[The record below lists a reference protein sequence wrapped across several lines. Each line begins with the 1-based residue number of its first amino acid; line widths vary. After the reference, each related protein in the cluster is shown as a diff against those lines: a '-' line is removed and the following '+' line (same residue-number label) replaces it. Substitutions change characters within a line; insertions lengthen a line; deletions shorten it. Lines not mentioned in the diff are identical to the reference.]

1 MNAEPDKADA
11 LEVQHEAEE
20 NAKAIIEDI
29 AKVRAHW
36 EKIKSWGQKTVDDTK
51 RFENL
56 AASVSEYVNDIND
69 RRGTG
74 LDDMT
79 ADRLVESIR
88 SAYSDNIRQFLDNT
102 AAQPYGTK
110 VASALAGF
118 ANKKIN
124 VVSDTSQTPQAVIN
138 AIDSVHTAFQNAST
152 IRVRM
157 LGFMAVSV
165 SASPT
170 VLDDMPAEYQTQAK
184 RIASVLQSKQ
194 VAVDAFND
202 KLNKYTALQLTQQT
216 PEKSADYLI
225 DIINRLANPKAQPEA
240 ARDNKPV
247 DDKAANKLLDEIENL
262 DNELRAKY
270 AVYKQNAQI
279 DPETGNFPGDSGIDA
294 VWSDIQDKWGKL
306 ALSKSKAAE
315 SILQEPITLTED
327 GNDYEKARLYA
338 EAGAGYYLQ
347 EKYHDDLLASIDD
360 FAAITSP
367 DFNALLNSGL
377 INDKAFE
384 KLAESVAIANGQ
396 KNRGARN
403 RILLATDIRGAL
415 PHVYAKLVHQYKGK
429 SFVKDDVPVEVLKFI
444 YDLDKNVYK
453 MRLLTDE
460 EEKRVGTARGRVTTD
475 TLAIDEEAK
484 RAEAAKKKAEEEAA
498 KKEAE
503 EKAAKPEGET
513 TPVLTAADRTL
524 PTSYDE
530 YVKLR
535 DWELKRED
543 FTDLKDKAINLSRTD
558 RTNAVGLV
566 TATSYGLD
574 ISIAR
579 LDGNRVLNSILD
591 DISQYGS
598 LLNDRLIQ
606 GDITEADWEQLLLS
620 FSKKPSDVAAL
631 RMALVSAENIIR
643 AHCKTEWAPEGA
655 VPVDARTPAEIT
667 SNAFVQWRDQQDMP
681 LTPNEERAYDV
692 LTQEEESNGAESEE
706 GSADT
711 GSSAAAEP
719 GAQPAG
725 NTAEEAG
732 QTDSGSAGRADSATE
747 STGDVGTDSSD
758 TGAAESTNQPA
769 EQVPAPGKGPKGR
782 RVSGEPEPAA
792 APSDN
797 GGRSPAGKGGRG
809 KTNGTDE
816 NATGKGA
823 KPTGSTDVKEPKP
836 RKPKKT
842 AYEKERVGKYDAI
855 ANYQKALN
863 TLRQKA
869 GHIIVTP
876 QVVRDRLQE
885 AMKTTTVFGMKGEF
899 LSAQDR
905 SYIAGAVMP
914 QIRDLAATI
923 QGLCLAQDI
932 IFDLTFISGDGSYC
946 DGFHSEADDKDV
958 LHVNIDLDK
967 GVTGAID
974 TYGTYS
980 EIEEAVKA
988 GHTTNLELSGTNA
1001 DDVIRIKSLATLLRQ
1016 TGPMGIAASAA
1027 HEFAHALYAL
1037 NADMRT
1043 GMSDI
1048 KEFNALT
1055 DAVLYDVYK
1064 ERDMF
1069 RHDIAVISKSNGKSY
1084 TISELEARQEI
1095 FANLLE
1101 ALVQQAATAMG
1112 PNNYAARTLGTLI
1125 SGIGRARHD
1134 TQGMYPVVDFN
1145 LLQDTN
1151 SQLESLA
1158 GDALAIYN
1166 RFDLHDTDPQTALQ
1180 EATRVLGSQ
1189 AIAANLLLPNK
1200 DFRLLQSLR
1209 NIYGIMNGEPII
1221 SNSFTL
1227 VYGRILG
1234 LGLTRPQEFDTP
1246 PLGHVS
1252 ANAQYEVRAYGPA
1265 YWKMIENAKT
1275 EEEVRGIIR
1284 DLFGLNDK
1292 QLNYFIA
1299 PDDLSEQIQMDLQH
1313 VKMRDTF
1320 YTQMD
1325 ESVTG
1330 DESLNDLLDKA
1341 KAAARAIINAAD
1353 TQTES
1358 DQTESDT
1365 VVDTDK
1371 TKDTGKKT
1379 DSKKTGKTD
1388 GKKNPENKAPDKS
1401 SADAAKDIK
1410 KKTDSST
1417 AAAASKAS
1425 SKTDDKISDSAKS
1438 KAKAETAAALDA
1450 NEADEAQKK
1459 ADTSKAA
1466 EKSLS
1471 KLNLPNTG
1479 AKIREMITA
1488 IKRGYAAAVKAE
1500 WERQPRNKGKQYTG
1514 KPDMERSALL
1524 RNFLAFM
1531 NKYGEALDKHLLTDT
1546 NISKQSLKRLVYE
1559 MAGGSTAAR
1568 DNRILTE
1575 ALNETG
1581 IRQTIQNNFAGG
1593 KSAWHDAKDTWAFGK
1608 QLWRN
1613 GPVAESKSESKT
1625 ESKTE
1630 NKTQKQTDTQPST
1643 QTQKQAD
1650 TQPSAQTQKQTGA
1663 LNWSRDQALFDA
1675 SPTEYEYVLANDELP
1690 IDLTGSRIYIVP
1702 NILRPKYMAQ
1712 NKAGDNHVIAVRMD
1726 KSDSIASDAAKYGY
1740 ERRYYKFV
1748 ADEDVLDVKANK
1760 LHAVK
1765 ISDETNQ
1772 NYLFSEKDIANIQA
1786 WLGDETG
1793 NGGLAAPAGYH
1804 YIIGPEYVF
1813 TKYLEAVQTYYKKRN
1828 EDIAAGKDKKTRQS
1842 VLSVDIELQSDK
1854 DNKFVKIAVPLPV
1867 PHQSAK
1873 NMETNLGK
1881 IKADKKSPE
1890 INKFVES
1897 VRQRAQLL
1905 MQTMTS
1911 IGDKLKNS
1919 AADITYTGQF
1929 IETPTQL
1936 WLLGTAQTYSSAL
1949 INGKLVKD
1957 PKHIREDE
1965 LAEDLRTPEENEV
1978 QENQTE
1984 SAEEEE
1990 DNQTPEEKRQM
2001 EAFLDGS
2008 TEGFFSN
2015 STEPPAPAPAAAAS
2029 RSDKIEV
2036 ISLDSNGNRDANT
2049 EAAIR
2054 DKIGSHESGK
2064 TKMAEAMQQAGLFN
2078 KVVFEAAA
2086 TRNNVA
2092 SKWLRE
2098 NEELA
2103 QDILSRGYTADYTID
2118 SISTL
2123 AYEDT
2128 NSEDAADAIRTALT
2142 KVLKP
2147 HAAANDAE
2155 AESTNSILTDN
2166 ADDEALARRRQRD
2179 ILDDNDHMLD
2189 TDTDFDMPELDDD
2202 YGDGNTTLFHRD
2214 NRRRDYLMENADDPE
2229 LPEDSESAVAE
2240 SVASEPMFDAELDD
2254 TSDDWESEDTSVDV
2268 DKKLDDGSWDI
2279 YGINTAADVQRY
2291 ASAWSRITAK
2301 VTQYV
2306 KKTALRRR
2314 MQRLQLENTFDTNN
2328 IFYESKLARG
2338 AIQHIIGNWDKSDGM
2353 VRLWARENFQGQED
2367 PDDNQI
2373 TKSIILARRNTGVI
2387 LDLSAQIFQ
2396 YGLSINEDG
2405 EIVHI
2410 QDENGNAIES
2420 VFQLTK
2426 RWLNTLRKHGVRT
2439 DTVDELIT
2447 YRGDMGMFR
2456 TLMHTFEANEMLHRR
2471 MIEQY
2476 QAVEQ
2481 ELAEHEGEDPMQQNP
2496 NVTKRI
2502 KELLN
2507 KRDALADDIRNFEE
2521 MMKETDIT
2529 DVNSKRFTL
2538 PAGGRTNAMAKT
2550 QLDELY
2556 HKYYDALLKGGMSN
2570 DEAQAMMQQMIGEF
2584 NTAYTAAIGELD
2596 KVTAMYGL
2604 VSEQELNA
2612 RHVGFN
2618 YYTPLRASVG
2628 NGIGSIHKEME
2639 GGKTQAKDAIYN
2651 FAAQALRVAESAGD
2665 NEIGTALWDARN
2677 ILRQEYEQAMLSGDP
2692 ERIAKVISHRFF
2704 DEFSYNGVLAIPADK
2719 LEKYESEAH
2728 KHGDRDSETRLN
2740 RFKQGAVC
2748 ITITDP
2754 VTAKELS
2761 NGETAE
2767 TVSRQMWVG
2776 FDPDPIGRA
2785 YHEYDA
2791 GTELAGREENGGIG
2805 NYYVDPVSGRL
2816 ICPKVEVRD
2825 YRPVGESFASVYTQ
2839 NHEKAGK
2846 FMRACGML
2854 TRAVSECMT
2863 TFNPLFA
2870 PKASVRDIFERG
2882 QYCVSHQ
2889 FTAADGSTVNGVTV
2903 MLRMWKNLLMNPAF
2917 LIQGASAAMNI
2928 AHHKESRNKSRYAK
2942 YVNEMYRRGLLGNMQ
2957 QQYVANGDTRADI
2970 YGPTALD
2977 RVKARV
2983 AEGDADSITKRY
2995 YKMLHKAVPYSKIG
3009 LLGRFCKFL
3018 HQKALGWANFFYNAA
3033 LAAQYVA
3040 LRESGCSVDTAAA
3053 ATANAMDFA
3062 NQGRYAKYGAKMF
3075 SFFNSIMHGSAN
3087 YFNSWGLNA
3096 NTISANPNLK
3106 RTHYRRRMFLR
3117 SVTAKGIRLAAM
3129 LGLVQIVTAA
3139 MGAFC
3144 RPDDPEDD
3152 LVKGQR
3158 LLDTTPLRN
3167 MTFLPLPLLQ
3177 MLGISDKDGI
3187 VAKLV
3192 GGFGEDA
3199 QAMNLAW
3206 GIDRLR
3212 RGKATGAEVLGSLAV
3227 NLVTNTT
3234 PFEAPAADAGSNPI
3248 RYIGYTAVKAN
3259 PVGSLFADALFN
3271 MTYSGHSL
3279 VSDYDQ
3285 QFGMRAYQTR
3295 DPYTEVR
3302 SKEISEWLYKH
3313 TGGMLDVSPKII
3325 QSIVNGAGFGPIV
3338 SAGRDLLM
3346 HIGDEVPKSKLDPNW
3361 DTAHVNAGMKAFGI
3375 TSLGNKFPEM
3385 PGLFTSQ
3392 QLKYWDGVFT
3402 KLGVSELMKADPGK
3416 KNKVDKIQATMRA
3429 ENFSE
3434 EEVIDYVNLW
3444 GVQQELKKIHASMND
3459 LYDEFHRGDIDSDQ
3473 YIDGMQELYQQAYD
3487 LQYDYMKNSYYYRGV
3502 YGKRTDF
3509 DEDALA
3515 EVRSQVEGEE

>member
-1 MNAEPDKADA
+1 M
-11 LEVQHEAEE
+11 
-20 NAKAIIEDI
+20 
-29 AKVRAHW
+29 
-36 EKIKSWGQKTVDDTK
+36 
-51 RFENL
+51 
-56 AASVSEYVNDIND
+56 
-69 RRGTG
+69 
-74 LDDMT
+74 
-79 ADRLVESIR
+79 
-88 SAYSDNIRQFLDNT
+88 
-102 AAQPYGTK
+102 
-110 VASALAGF
+110 
-118 ANKKIN
+118 
-124 VVSDTSQTPQAVIN
+124 
-138 AIDSVHTAFQNAST
+138 
-152 IRVRM
+152 
-157 LGFMAVSV
+157 
-165 SASPT
+165 
-170 VLDDMPAEYQTQAK
+170 
-184 RIASVLQSKQ
+184 
-194 VAVDAFND
+194 
-202 KLNKYTALQLTQQT
+202 
-216 PEKSADYLI
+216 
-225 DIINRLANPKAQPEA
+225 
-240 ARDNKPV
+240 
-247 DDKAANKLLDEIENL
+247 
-262 DNELRAKY
+262 
-270 AVYKQNAQI
+270 
-279 DPETGNFPGDSGIDA
+279 
-294 VWSDIQDKWGKL
+294 
-306 ALSKSKAAE
+306 
-315 SILQEPITLTED
+315 
-327 GNDYEKARLYA
+327 
-338 EAGAGYYLQ
+338 
-347 EKYHDDLLASIDD
+347 
-360 FAAITSP
+360 
-367 DFNALLNSGL
+367 
-377 INDKAFE
+377 
-384 KLAESVAIANGQ
+384 
-396 KNRGARN
+396 
-403 RILLATDIRGAL
+403 
-415 PHVYAKLVHQYKGK
+415 
-429 SFVKDDVPVEVLKFI
+429 
-444 YDLDKNVYK
+444 
-453 MRLLTDE
+453 
-460 EEKRVGTARGRVTTD
+460 
-475 TLAIDEEAK
+475 
-484 RAEAAKKKAEEEAA
+484 
-498 KKEAE
+498 
-503 EKAAKPEGET
+503 
-513 TPVLTAADRTL
+513 
-524 PTSYDE
+524 
-530 YVKLR
+530 
-535 DWELKRED
+535 
-543 FTDLKDKAINLSRTD
+543 
-558 RTNAVGLV
+558 
-566 TATSYGLD
+566 
-574 ISIAR
+574 
-579 LDGNRVLNSILD
+579 
-591 DISQYGS
+591 
-598 LLNDRLIQ
+598 
-606 GDITEADWEQLLLS
+606 
-620 FSKKPSDVAAL
+620 
-631 RMALVSAENIIR
+631 
-643 AHCKTEWAPEGA
+643 
-655 VPVDARTPAEIT
+655 
-667 SNAFVQWRDQQDMP
+667 
-681 LTPNEERAYDV
+681 
-692 LTQEEESNGAESEE
+692 
-706 GSADT
+706 
-711 GSSAAAEP
+711 
-719 GAQPAG
+719 
-725 NTAEEAG
+725 
-732 QTDSGSAGRADSATE
+732 
-747 STGDVGTDSSD
+747 
-758 TGAAESTNQPA
+758 
-769 EQVPAPGKGPKGR
+769 
-782 RVSGEPEPAA
+782 
-792 APSDN
+792 
-797 GGRSPAGKGGRG
+797 
-809 KTNGTDE
+809 
-816 NATGKGA
+816 
-823 KPTGSTDVKEPKP
+823 
-836 RKPKKT
+836 
-842 AYEKERVGKYDAI
+842 
-855 ANYQKALN
+855 
-863 TLRQKA
+863 
-869 GHIIVTP
+869 
-876 QVVRDRLQE
+876 
-885 AMKTTTVFGMKGEF
+885 
-899 LSAQDR
+899 
-905 SYIAGAVMP
+905 
-914 QIRDLAATI
+914 
-923 QGLCLAQDI
+923 
-932 IFDLTFISGDGSYC
+932 
-946 DGFHSEADDKDV
+946 
-958 LHVNIDLDK
+958 
-967 GVTGAID
+967 
-974 TYGTYS
+974 
-980 EIEEAVKA
+980 
-988 GHTTNLELSGTNA
+988 
-1001 DDVIRIKSLATLLRQ
+1001 
-1016 TGPMGIAASAA
+1016 
-1027 HEFAHALYAL
+1027 
-1037 NADMRT
+1037 
-1043 GMSDI
+1043 
-1048 KEFNALT
+1048 
-1055 DAVLYDVYK
+1055 
-1064 ERDMF
+1064 
-1069 RHDIAVISKSNGKSY
+1069 
-1084 TISELEARQEI
+1084 
-1095 FANLLE
+1095 
-1101 ALVQQAATAMG
+1101 
-1112 PNNYAARTLGTLI
+1112 
-1125 SGIGRARHD
+1125 
-1134 TQGMYPVVDFN
+1134 
-1145 LLQDTN
+1145 
-1151 SQLESLA
+1151 
-1158 GDALAIYN
+1158 
-1166 RFDLHDTDPQTALQ
+1166 
-1180 EATRVLGSQ
+1180 
-1189 AIAANLLLPNK
+1189 
-1200 DFRLLQSLR
+1200 LQSLR

-1234 LGLTRPQEFDTP
+1234 LGLTKPQEFDAP

-1320 YTQMD
+1320 YTQME

-1341 KAAARAIINAAD
+1341 KAAARAVLMAEN

-1371 TKDTGKKT
+1371 TKDTDKKPGKTDSKKT
-1379 DSKKTGKTD
+1379 DSKKKS
-1388 GKKNPENKAPDKS
+1388 ENKKPDKS

-1438 KAKAETAAALDA
+1438 KAKAETAAALDV

-1459 ADTSKAA
+1459 ADTNSAA
-1466 EKSLS
+1466 EKALS

-1581 IRQTIQNNFAGG
+1581 IRQVIQNNFAGG
-1593 KSAWHDAKDTWAFGK
+1593 KSAWHDAKDTWSFGK

-1613 GPVAESKSESKT
+1613 GPVAESKSESETASETQKQPDT
-1625 ESKTE
+1625 QPSTQ
-1630 NKTQKQTDTQPST
+1630 TQKQTDTQPST
-1643 QTQKQAD
+1643 QTQKQAG
-1650 TQPSAQTQKQTGA
+1650 TQPSAQTQKQAGA

-1712 NKAGDNHVIAVRMD
+1712 NKASDNHVIAVRMD

-2008 TEGFFSN
+2008 TEGFLSG
-2015 STEPPAPAPAAAAS
+2015 STEPPAPAPAATAS

-2036 ISLDSNGNRDANT
+2036 ISLDSNGNRDAKT
-2049 EAAIR
+2049 ENAIREKITSREQTSSNSDLESKGNAILGRPSDPKYANMPNR
-2054 DKIGSHESGK
+2054 DKILLAK
-2064 TKMAEAMQQAGLFN
+2064 QLLAAETVDSAERNRL
-2078 KVVFEAAA
+2078 EAAA
-2086 TRNNVA
+2086 AEISDRNTAAWKKLLSELNTQKEA
-2092 SKWLRE
+2092 SAKK
-2098 NEELA
+2098 EEPES
-2103 QDILSRGYTADYTID
+2103 DLS
-2118 SISTL
+2118 
-2123 AYEDT
+2123 
-2128 NSEDAADAIRTALT
+2128 
-2142 KVLKP
+2142 
-2147 HAAANDAE
+2147 
-2155 AESTNSILTDN
+2155 
-2166 ADDEALARRRQRD
+2166 
-2179 ILDDNDHMLD
+2179 
-2189 TDTDFDMPELDDD
+2189 FDDD
-2202 YGDGNTTLFHRD
+2202 SSSFENNDYDDGNDDDSSSFKNNDYGNGNTTLFHRG

-2229 LPEDSESAVAE
+2229 LPEDSESA
-2240 SVASEPMFDAELDD
+2240 ASEPMFDVELDD
-2254 TSDDWESEDTSVDV
+2254 TSDDWGSEDTEVDI

-2306 KKTALRRR
+2306 KETALRRR
-2314 MQRLQLENTFDTNN
+2314 MQRLQLENTFDINN
-2328 IFYESKLARG
+2328 VFYESKLARG

-2387 LDLSAQIFQ
+2387 LDLSAQILQ
-2396 YGLSINEDG
+2396 YGISINEDG
-2405 EIVHI
+2405 EVVHI

-2439 DTVDELIT
+2439 DTVGELID
-2447 YRGDMGMFR
+2447 YRDDMSMFR

-2471 MIEQY
+2471 LIEQY

-2481 ELAEHEGEDPMQQNP
+2481 ELAEHAGEDPMQQNP

-2521 MMKETDIT
+2521 MMKETDIA

-2556 HKYYDALLKGGMSN
+2556 HKYYDALLKGGMSH
-2570 DEAQAMMQQMIGEF
+2570 DEAQAMMQQMIGEY

-2612 RHVGFN
+2612 RHAGFN

-2639 GGKTQAKDAIYN
+2639 GSKTQAKDAIYN

-2754 VTAKELS
+2754 VTIKELS

-2854 TRAVSECMT
+2854 TRAVSEAMT

-2870 PKASVRDIFERG
+2870 PK
-2882 QYCVSHQ
+2882 
-2889 FTAADGSTVNGVTV
+2889 
-2903 MLRMWKNLLMNPAF
+2903 
-2917 LIQGASAAMNI
+2917 
-2928 AHHKESRNKSRYAK
+2928 
-2942 YVNEMYRRGLLGNMQ
+2942 
-2957 QQYVANGDTRADI
+2957 
-2970 YGPTALD
+2970 
-2977 RVKARV
+2977 
-2983 AEGDADSITKRY
+2983 
-2995 YKMLHKAVPYSKIG
+2995 
-3009 LLGRFCKFL
+3009 
-3018 HQKALGWANFFYNAA
+3018 
-3033 LAAQYVA
+3033 
-3040 LRESGCSVDTAAA
+3040 
-3053 ATANAMDFA
+3053 
-3062 NQGRYAKYGAKMF
+3062 
-3075 SFFNSIMHGSAN
+3075 
-3087 YFNSWGLNA
+3087 
-3096 NTISANPNLK
+3096 
-3106 RTHYRRRMFLR
+3106 
-3117 SVTAKGIRLAAM
+3117 
-3129 LGLVQIVTAA
+3129 
-3139 MGAFC
+3139 
-3144 RPDDPEDD
+3144 
-3152 LVKGQR
+3152 
-3158 LLDTTPLRN
+3158 
-3167 MTFLPLPLLQ
+3167 
-3177 MLGISDKDGI
+3177 
-3187 VAKLV
+3187 
-3192 GGFGEDA
+3192 GG
-3199 QAMNLAW
+3199 
-3206 GIDRLR
+3206 
-3212 RGKATGAEVLGSLAV
+3212 
-3227 NLVTNTT
+3227 
-3234 PFEAPAADAGSNPI
+3234 
-3248 RYIGYTAVKAN
+3248 
-3259 PVGSLFADALFN
+3259 
-3271 MTYSGHSL
+3271 
-3279 VSDYDQ
+3279 
-3285 QFGMRAYQTR
+3285 
-3295 DPYTEVR
+3295 
-3302 SKEISEWLYKH
+3302 
-3313 TGGMLDVSPKII
+3313 
-3325 QSIVNGAGFGPIV
+3325 
-3338 SAGRDLLM
+3338 
-3346 HIGDEVPKSKLDPNW
+3346 
-3361 DTAHVNAGMKAFGI
+3361 
-3375 TSLGNKFPEM
+3375 
-3385 PGLFTSQ
+3385 
-3392 QLKYWDGVFT
+3392 
-3402 KLGVSELMKADPGK
+3402 
-3416 KNKVDKIQATMRA
+3416 
-3429 ENFSE
+3429 
-3434 EEVIDYVNLW
+3434 
-3444 GVQQELKKIHASMND
+3444 
-3459 LYDEFHRGDIDSDQ
+3459 
-3473 YIDGMQELYQQAYD
+3473 
-3487 LQYDYMKNSYYYRGV
+3487 
-3502 YGKRTDF
+3502 
-3509 DEDALA
+3509 
-3515 EVRSQVEGEE
+3515 

>member
-1 MNAEPDKADA
+1 MNA
-11 LEVQHEAEE
+11 
-20 NAKAIIEDI
+20 N
-29 AKVRAHW
+29 
-36 EKIKSWGQKTVDDTK
+36 
-51 RFENL
+51 
-56 AASVSEYVNDIND
+56 
-69 RRGTG
+69 
-74 LDDMT
+74 
-79 ADRLVESIR
+79 
-88 SAYSDNIRQFLDNT
+88 
-102 AAQPYGTK
+102 
-110 VASALAGF
+110 
-118 ANKKIN
+118 
-124 VVSDTSQTPQAVIN
+124 
-138 AIDSVHTAFQNAST
+138 T

-157 LGFMAVSV
+157 LGFMATSV

-170 VLDDMPAEYQTQAK
+170 ALDDMPAEYQTQAK

-279 DPETGNFPGDSGIDA
+279 DPETGNFPGDSGIDT

-347 EKYHDDLLASIDD
+347 EKHRDDLLASIDD

-384 KLAESVAIANGQ
+384 KLAESVAIPNGQ

-403 RILLATDIRGAL
+403 RKLLATDIRGAL
-415 PHVYAKLVHQYKGK
+415 PHVYAKLVHQYKGE
-429 SFVKDDVPVEVLKFI
+429 SFAKDDVPVEVLKFI
-444 YDLDKNVYK
+444 YDLGKNVYK
-453 MRLLTDE
+453 MRLLTDAD
-460 EEKRVGTARGRVTTD
+460 EKRIGTARGRVTTD

-498 KKEAE
+498 KKKAE
-503 EKAAKPEGET
+503 EEAAKPEGET

-535 DWELKRED
+535 NWELKRED

-667 SNAFVQWRDQQDMP
+667 GNAFVQWRDQQDMP

-692 LTQEEESNGAESEE
+692 LTQEEELNGAESEE

-732 QTDSGSAGRADSATE
+732 QTDSGPADGADSATE

-782 RVSGEPEPAA
+782 RVSGKPEPAA

-797 GGRSPAGKGGRG
+797 GGRGAVGKGGRG
-809 KTNGTDE
+809 KADDSDG
-816 NATGKGA
+816 NAAGKGA
-823 KPTGSTDVKEPKP
+823 EPAGDSDVKEPKI

-869 GHIIVTP
+869 GNVTITP

-885 AMKTTTVFGMKGEF
+885 AMKTTTIFGTEGSF

-946 DGFHSEADDKDV
+946 DAFHSEADDKDV
-958 LHVNIDLDK
+958 LHVNIDLDW
-967 GVTGAID
+967 GVTGAINP
-974 TYGTYS
+974 YGVYG

-988 GHTTNLELSGTNA
+988 GHTTNLELPGANA

-1016 TGPMGIAASAA
+1016 TGPMSIAASAA

-1037 NADMRT
+1037 NADTRT

-1055 DAVLYDVYK
+1055 DAVLYGVYK

-1084 TISELEARQEI
+1084 TIPELEARQEI

-1101 ALVQQAATAMG
+1101 ALVKQAATAMG

-1134 TQGMYPVVDFN
+1134 TQGMYPVVDLN

-1151 SQLESLA
+1151 SQLEDLA
-1158 GDALAIYN
+1158 GDALAMYN
-1166 RFDLHDTDPQTALQ
+1166 RSDLHDTDPQTALQ

-1227 VYGRILG
+1227 VYGRVLG
-1234 LGLTRPQEFDTP
+1234 LGLTKPQEFDMP

-1320 YTQMD
+1320 YTQME

-1330 DESLNDLLDKA
+1330 NESLNDLLDKA

-1371 TKDTGKKT
+1371 TKDT
-1379 DSKKTGKTD
+1379 DKKTGKTD
-1388 GKKNPENKAPDKS
+1388 SKKKSENKKPDKS

-1438 KAKAETAAALDA
+1438 KAKAETAAALDV

-1459 ADTSKAA
+1459 ADTNSAA
-1466 EKSLS
+1466 EKALS

-1559 MAGGSTAAR
+1559 MAGGNTAAR

-1613 GPVAESKSESKT
+1613 GPVAESETESKPESKT
-1625 ESKTE
+1625 ESKTDTQPSTQ
-1630 NKTQKQTDTQPST
+1630 TQKQTDTQPST
-1643 QTQKQAD
+1643 QTQKQTD
-1650 TQPSAQTQKQTGA
+1650 TQPSAQTDTSSLSTEEKRNAEAEERGGLPVNRHPGKNLSQSEVKA
-1663 LNWSRDQALFDA
+1663 LNDA
-1675 SPTEYEYVLANDELP
+1675 IVNQIRASTAFGTVGTQYTHYLYTNELIP
-1690 IDLTGSRIYIVP
+1690 L
-1702 NILRPKYMAQ
+1702 
-1712 NKAGDNHVIAVRMD
+1712 
-1726 KSDSIASDAAKYGY
+1726 DS
-1740 ERRYYKFV
+1740 YKFV
-1748 ADEDVLDVKANK
+1748 MQYLPDNWDVQQAFSKSLEKAYSNVLCMMLDKDSPKQKGQEQFAIRSSIIGDPNNK
-1760 LHAVK
+1760 YHAVDMD
-1765 ISDETNQ
+1765 SGNTQ
-1772 NYLFSEKDIANIQA
+1772 QYLLDPDDLEAIDS
-1786 WLGDETG
+1786 WV
-1793 NGGLAAPAGYH
+1793 GLQPPKGWHFAKQD
-1804 YIIGPEYVF
+1804 PEYVF
-1813 TKYLEAVQTYYKKRN
+1813 GKLFRDIQRRRKEFLVDGKQKSRVQNTALQLENDSGATIDITLPMVISSTSKKPRQQLIDNKDFLHTITSDSKAIDLNSAEYKKFCT
-1828 EDIAAGKDKKTRQS
+1828 DILDKYAALCTVARDVMKVTWENTTDYAPQ
-1842 VLSVDIELQSDK
+1842 
-1854 DNKFVKIAVPLPV
+1854 
-1867 PHQSAK
+1867 
-1873 NMETNLGK
+1873 
-1881 IKADKKSPE
+1881 
-1890 INKFVES
+1890 
-1897 VRQRAQLL
+1897 
-1905 MQTMTS
+1905 
-1911 IGDKLKNS
+1911 
-1919 AADITYTGQF
+1919 Y
-1929 IETPTQL
+1929 IETPKRLYLFGAVRDLESRIMPGLVVNPATIKAQNLEAAYKYKLNSELTKEGEGADVHRKSFAKPATQL
-1936 WLLGTAQTYSSAL
+1936 GAAVADALSGRNTA
-1949 INGKLVKD
+1949 
-1957 PKHIREDE
+1957 
-1965 LAEDLRTPEENEV
+1965 
-1978 QENQTE
+1978 E
-1984 SAEEEE
+1984 SAEEDE

-2008 TEGFFSN
+2008 TEGFFSG
-2015 STEPPAPAPAAAAS
+2015 STEPPAPAPAATAS

-2078 KVVFEAAA
+2078 KIVFEAAA

-2103 QDILSRGYTADYTID
+2103 QDILSRGYAVDYTID

-2147 HAAANDAE
+2147 HADTNDAE
-2155 AESTNSILTDN
+2155 AESTNSSLTDN
-2166 ADDEALARRRQRD
+2166 TDDEALARRRQRD

-2202 YGDGNTTLFHRD
+2202 YGDGNITLFHRG
-2214 NRRRDYLMENADDPE
+2214 NRRRDYLMENANDPE
-2229 LPEDSESAVAE
+2229 LPEDSESVAD
-2240 SVASEPMFDAELDD
+2240 APMFDVELDD
-2254 TSDDWESEDTSVDV
+2254 TSDDWGSEDTEVDI

-2306 KKTALRRR
+2306 KETALRRH
-2314 MQRLQLENTFDTNN
+2314 MQKLQLENTFDTNN

-2387 LDLSAQIFQ
+2387 LDLSAQILQ
-2396 YGLSINEDG
+2396 YGISINEDG
-2405 EIVHI
+2405 EVVHI

-2439 DTVDELIT
+2439 DTVGELID
-2447 YRGDMGMFR
+2447 YRDDMSMFR

-2471 MIEQY
+2471 LIEQY

-2481 ELAEHEGEDPMQQNP
+2481 ELAEHAGEDPMQQNP

-2556 HKYYDALLKGGMSN
+2556 HKYYDALLKGGMSH

-2612 RHVGFN
+2612 RHAGFN

-2639 GGKTQAKDAIYN
+2639 GSKTQAKDAIYN
-2651 FAAQALRVAESAGD
+2651 FAAQALRVAESAGN

-2917 LIQGASAAMNI
+2917 LIQGASASMNI

-2957 QQYVANGDTRADI
+2957 QQFVANGDTRADI

-2977 RVKARV
+2977 KVKARV

-3018 HQKALGWANFFYNAA
+3018 HQKALGWANFFYNAS

-3062 NQGRYAKYGAKMF
+3062 NQGRYAKYGTKMF

-3106 RTHYRRRMFLR
+3106 RTHYRRRMLGR

-3152 LVKGQR
+3152 LIKGQR

-3167 MTFLPLPLLQ
+3167 MIFLPLPLLQ
-3177 MLGISDKDGI
+3177 MLGVSDKDGI

-3392 QLKYWDGVFT
+3392 QIKYWDGVFT

-3515 EVRSQVEGEE
+3515 EVRRQVEGEE